1 MSFAKEMLK
10 KKFQTIEMDDIK
22 IVIFEKN
29 MIYYGVLCDT
39 FENLTVLDEI
49 ISKIHQRIMSY
60 LIKNKINID
69 AEIIYDRELNE
80 VIEEVITNILTYELS
95 TQKEIEI
102 ISYLK
107 NVTSTDDIEGLIF
120 LTDGGKVIYS
130 SYNKLELRK
139 FLRELDFRVKIYN
152 NSILKLFYTF
162 KDKKFIFSEYVLETY
177 FIILVFNSNVK
188 FGLAEHYLNRSVN
201 KIKATIS
208 K

>member
-1 MSFAKEMLK
+1 
-10 KKFQTIEMDDIK
+10 
-22 IVIFEKN
+22 N

-49 ISKIHQRIMSY
+49 ISKIHQGIMSY